1 MLMLNGDLLNIK
13 LCQLLTSSWTRTSYK
28 TSKALW
34 RTSSKPK
41 RRRRLENKTAGDF
54 LNIKYQSKKIQ
65 FVLNRERLKSDI
77 FDKYIDILMY
87 LYKINIII
95 YLCRKYKSPVNKTM
109 ATIDK
114 ADTSFAH
121 SKPNPADIDMTK
133 VFELSPIIAMK
144 KVFV

>member
-1 MLMLNGDLLNIK
+1 
-13 LCQLLTSSWTRTSYK
+13 
-28 TSKALW
+28 
-34 RTSSKPK
+34 
-41 RRRRLENKTAGDF
+41 
-54 LNIKYQSKKIQ
+54 
-65 FVLNRERLKSDI
+65 
-77 FDKYIDILMY
+77 MY

-133 VFELSPIIAMK
+133 VFELSPIIAMT